1 MCNTKVIDIY
11 KALKEY
17 NIDVTI
23 YDPWAN
29 PVITKR
35 EYGVEVTNELP
46 IEQFDTIIMA
56 VAHNEFK
63 SFSISAFLK
72 EKHVVFDVKH
82 AVDRRIVVG
91 RL

>member
-1 MCNTKVIDIY
+1 M
-11 KALKEY
+11 KEY

-56 VAHNEFK
+56 VAHNEFN
-63 SFSISAFLK
+63 SINIRRFLATNNG
-72 EKHVVFDVKH
+72 VVYDVKG
-82 AVDRRIVVG
+82 VLNKEWIDG